1 MAYDTSPIPQGYG
14 SLPIQPRTG
23 NPYLDEIDQAA
34 GNAHASLSPGA
45 QEALKR
51 AGAPVGIQAQQQPQG
66 ITGLRPAA
74 PSLAPPMSENMPNG
88 QPAMMAATTGI
99 TNPHGDAYTPPPQ
112 ARAPIQPVPQS
123 AAEQQQIGRLNP
135 LIAGDTGQ
143 HNRQNTGT
151 SGINQIH
158 NPWGRVPLQ
167 ILEALGTGFAPGLTS
182 AIPGTQLHH
191 NMLVN
196 QAEGGIAE
204 QEKIRKA
211 QEEAQK
217 EASEENLQGSQGS
230 HFDAETNTLIPAQAT
245 EANARAW
252 SLLNP
257 QDKEKELTE
266 FALWHKQNPD
276 APVSEWIKLK
286 AQDKAVPE
294 GERPLAE
301 RVPQLNQAMQARYQ
315 ILNKGRPLPPELTL
329 PANATQKDFDRVD
342 KLLESQERS
351 AGTLAQ
357 QQESAAMRQQ
367 MYQLTAQN
375 QATSAL
381 DRETQQYGADHR
393 KALADA
399 SSQIDKI
406 QDARSM
412 LQSGSAEALALAI
425 PKVLTA
431 VVSGPSSGVRITMPE
446 LDSIIKARG
455 LGDSFNAF
463 MERMKS
469 GKKITTGQASQL
481 GAVLDDVEK
490 NVLRKQSIHN
500 QALTEIGS
508 APDRK
513 SIIDADKRSRDAIIQ
528 MERGGVAE
536 PKSKAEY
543 EALPRGAHYMKNGQE
558 LVKE

>member
-14 SLPIQPRTG
+14 SLPIQTRTG

-66 ITGLRPAA
+66 IQN
-74 PSLAPPMSENMPNG
+74 PPTRAIPTLGPQSAS
-88 QPAMMAATTGI
+88 PAMPEAQPSAQPLASSVPTTGI
-99 TNPHGDAYTPPPQ
+99 Q
-112 ARAPIQPVPQS
+112 APRAPIQAVPQS
-123 AAEQQQIGRLNP
+123 AQEQQQISAAAP
-135 LIAGDTGQ
+135 LFKGDTGQ

-182 AIPGTQLHH
+182 DIPGTQLHH

-204 QEKIRKA
+204 QEKIRKD

-276 APVSEWIKLK
+276 APVSDWIKLK

-294 GERPLAE
+294 GEKPLAE

-329 PANATQKDFDRVD
+329 PPNATQKDFDRVD

-357 QQESAAMRQQ
+357 QQEAAAMRQQ

-375 QATSAL
+375 QATAAL
-381 DRETQQYGADHR
+381 DRETQQYRTSHA
-393 KALADA
+393 KAVSDADA
-399 SSQIDKI
+399 QLEKI
-406 QDARSM
+406 QEAKAM
-412 LQSGSAEALALAI
+412 LSSGSAEAQALAV
-425 PKVLTA
+425 PKVMTA
-431 VVSGPSSGVRITMPE
+431 LISGQGSGVRITQPE
-446 LDSIIKARG
+446 LNAIISARGIGGSFEAFMQKIQSGKKLTPDQAQQLQVILADAEGKIAQKQQIHNEALDKIGGAGNRNDIIKADQEARQR
-455 LGDSFNAF
+455 LGEF
-463 MERMKS
+463 EK
-469 GKKITTGQASQL
+469 GGGGISQ
-481 GAVLDDVEK
+481 
-490 NVLRKQSIHN
+490 
-500 QALTEIGS
+500 
-508 APDRK
+508 
-513 SIIDADKRSRDAIIQ
+513 
-528 MERGGVAE
+528 

-543 EALPRGAHYMKNGQE
+543 EALPRGSHYMKNGQE
-558 LVKE
+558 LVKQ